1 MKRFSAFKIVISA
14 LFAALVCVA
23 TMLVQIPITATGGYA
38 NLGDGVV
45 LVCAFLLH
53 PFYAVLAAGIGSL
66 LADLLAGFAVYA
78 PATLVIKACVALIAS
93 LIYNR
98 FGRGKGRGR
107 MIAAMII
114 SAVLAEAL
122 MVLGYF
128 FYEAVILG
136 MGWAAAAGIVGNVM
150 QGVAGIIAASII
162 TPVLSASKEVSELM
176 DKTRR

>member
-1 MKRFSAFKIVISA
+1 
-14 LFAALVCVA
+14 
-23 TMLVQIPITATGGYA
+23 
-38 NLGDGVV
+38 
-45 LVCAFLLH
+45 
-53 PFYAVLAAGIGSL
+53 
-66 LADLLAGFAVYA
+66 
-78 PATLVIKACVALIAS
+78 
-93 LIYNR
+93 
-98 FGRGKGRGR
+98 